1 LNLAPL
7 SNETAHGL
15 HLFCSDCLKR
25 VAVTTPG
32 SGLYLCKD
40 YAFAILRNY
49 VDLTGSTSPVSVDD
63 LITDSLKK
71 LRSTIFAIL
80 ADVLIWIHKEIVAHS
95 AGA

>member
-1 LNLAPL
+1 
-7 SNETAHGL
+7 
-15 HLFCSDCLKR
+15 
-25 VAVTTPG
+25 
-32 SGLYLCKD
+32 
-40 YAFAILRNY
+40 LRNY